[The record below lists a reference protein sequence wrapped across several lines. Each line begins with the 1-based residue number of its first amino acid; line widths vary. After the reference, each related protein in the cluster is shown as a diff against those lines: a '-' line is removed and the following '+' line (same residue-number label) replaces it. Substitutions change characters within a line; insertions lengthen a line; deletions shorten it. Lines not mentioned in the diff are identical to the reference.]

1 MSERKHVAVLM
12 GGWSSERS
20 VSLKSGEGCAA
31 ALERAGYRVTRIDVQ
46 RDIAAVLAELRPDV
60 AFNALHGPFG
70 EDGCIQGVLEILG
83 IPYTHSGVAASALAM
98 DKQKAKAVMKAV
110 GIPVAEHKVVHRLE
124 AAREHVMSPPY
135 VAKPVREG
143 SSYGVLIVKDNAP
156 HPPQE
161 LYRDDWPYGDIV
173 MIERYVPGRELTCA
187 VMGNVALGVTEVMPL
202 GHGFYDFDAKY
213 APGGSQHILPAEISP
228 FVYQEVQKLSL
239 RAHQALGCKG
249 VTRADFRFDEQPGG
263 GGELICLE
271 VNTQPGMTETSLVP
285 EIAAHAGHS
294 YEELTSWLVED
305 ASCGR

>member
-1 MSERKHVAVLM
+1 MAERKHVAVLM

-46 RDIAAVLAELRPDV
+46 RDIAAVLADLRPDV

-110 GIPVAEHKVVHRLE
+110 GIPVAEHRVVHRLE
-124 AAREHVMSPPY
+124 AARAHAMPPPY

-161 LYRDDWPYGDIV
+161 LYRDDWPYGDTV

-187 VMGNVALGVTEVMPL
+187 VMGDVALGVTEVMPL

-249 VTRADFRFDEQPGG
+249 VSRADFRFDEQPGG